1 MLHGDYLLFLE
12 SIEASAYPD
21 VIVETFGTL
30 LLKPLDHYCWN
41 LWNTFGTSWFCCLHG
56 IWIYIHPLSS
66 LSRDLGVTTV
76 CTALWGRMYHCG
88 ARASAYPLAPRSGVA
103 RAATTETVQIL
114 LPPAFI
120 SLYCSSR
127 SRAVHVRVQLGIPWT
142 FVHGQESIAFFVKG
156 WLSGSGVLIVWLF
169 HELHS

>member
-88 ARASAYPLAPRSGVA
+88 ARASAYPLASRSGVA

-120 SLYCSSR
+120 SFILFVTFARRSR
-127 SRAVHVRVQLGIPWT
+127 SCSVRHSLDVCSWT
-142 FVHGQESIAFFVKG
+142 RVNS
-156 WLSGSGVLIVWLF
+156 LF
-169 HELHS
+169 R